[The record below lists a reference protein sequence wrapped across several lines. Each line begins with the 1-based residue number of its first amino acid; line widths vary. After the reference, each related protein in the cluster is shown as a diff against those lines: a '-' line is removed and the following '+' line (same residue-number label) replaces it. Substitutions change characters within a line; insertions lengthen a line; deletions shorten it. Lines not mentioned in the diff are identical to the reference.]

1 MYNYNIRNTIEQIDI
16 KQKNNYNFH
25 YNILV
30 LGDKKMNFIKNFTA
44 VMTLVLFIACSV
56 VFAEGITQNAAG
68 DYVYQTTM
76 SSLVSRRVYEE
87 IKLINNSSY
96 ALTHVTC
103 TITINGKNHDMR
115 PMPVL
120 KLSDSEGFD
129 GYYEDDMNREFPRY
143 FGKDGKFSRNNN
155 NVVTFTFKF
164 RDHANAVAIT
174 DVYDGEEDLCFV
186 VSDNLAAAPVVA
198 APAVATPAPAPQ
210 PAVVPA
216 QQQTAAQQQ
225 TTTPQNNANSGNQV
239 VNIGGK
245 NYLIHDGK
253 AYPIQ

>member
-1 MYNYNIRNTIEQIDI
+1 
-16 KQKNNYNFH
+16 
-25 YNILV
+25 
-30 LGDKKMNFIKNFTA
+30 MNFIKNLTV
-44 VMTLVLFIACSV
+44 VMTLVLFMACSV
-56 VFAEGITQNAAG
+56 VFAEGLTQNAAG
-68 DYVYQTTM
+68 NYVYETTI

-129 GYYEDDMNREFPRY
+129 GYYEDDMNREIPRY
-143 FGKDGKFSRNNN
+143 FGKDGKFSRSNNN
-155 NVVTFTFKF
+155 IITFTFKF
-164 RDHANAVAIT
+164 RDHAGAVAIT

-186 VSDNLAAAPVVA
+186 ISDNVAASQIQQPAPVVTA
-198 APAVATPAPAPQ
+198 PVVTTQAPAVTP
-210 PAVVPA
+210 V
-216 QQQTAAQQQ
+216 QQTSTPKQTTVPQQ
-225 TTTPQNNANSGNQV
+225 TTTPQNNANSGDQI

>member
-1 MYNYNIRNTIEQIDI
+1 MSFV
-16 KQKNNYNFH
+16 K
-25 YNILV
+25 
-30 LGDKKMNFIKNFTA
+30 NFIVATTF
-44 VMTLVLFIACSV
+44 VLFMFCSV
-56 VFAEGITQNAAG
+56 IFAEGLTQNAAG
-68 DYVYQTTM
+68 DYVYETTM

-96 ALTHVTC
+96 PLTHITC

-155 NVVTFTFKF
+155 NIVTFTFKF
-164 RDHANAVAIT
+164 RDHAGAIAVT
-174 DVYDGEEDLCFV
+174 DVYDSEEDLCFV
-186 VSDNLAAAPVVA
+186 VSDNFDASQVRQPAPVVT
-198 APAVATPAPAPQ
+198 APTVTTPTPK

-216 QQQTAAQQQ
+216 QQKVATQQQ
-225 TTTPQNNANSGNQV
+225 ATAPQNNANSGDQV

>member
-1 MYNYNIRNTIEQIDI
+1 
-16 KQKNNYNFH
+16 
-25 YNILV
+25 
-30 LGDKKMNFIKNFTA
+30 MNSIKNFTIA
-44 VMTLVLFIACSV
+44 MTLVLFMACSV
-56 VFAEGITQNAAG
+56 VFAEGLTQNAAG
-68 DYVYQTTM
+68 DYVYSTTI
-76 SSLVSRRVYEE
+76 SSLVNRRVFEE

-96 ALTHVTC
+96 PLTHVTC

-143 FGKDGKFSRNNN
+143 FGKDGKFSRSNN

-164 RDHANAVAIT
+164 RDHSGAVAIT

-186 VSDNLAAAPVVA
+186 ISDTAVTPQVYQAAPVVA
-198 APAVATPAPAPQ
+198 PIQAPAPVA

-216 QQQTAAQQQ
+216 QPSQTQTAA
-225 TTTPQNNANSGNQV
+225 PQSNSSDGQI
-239 VNIGGK
+239 VNIDGK

-253 AYPIQ
+253 AFPVQ

>member
-1 MYNYNIRNTIEQIDI
+1 
-16 KQKNNYNFH
+16 
-25 YNILV
+25 
-30 LGDKKMNFIKNFTA
+30 MNFIRNFA
-44 VMTLVLFIACSV
+44 VAMTLVLFLTCSV
-56 VFAEGITQNAAG
+56 VFAEGLTQNAAG
-68 DYVYQTTM
+68 DYVYETTI

-155 NVVTFTFKF
+155 NIVIFTFKF
-164 RDHANAVAIT
+164 RDHAGAVAIT

-186 VSDNLAAAPVVA
+186 ISDNVAAPQVNQPAPIVA
-198 APAVATPAPAPQ
+198 APAVATPAPAVAP
-210 PAVVPA
+210 
-216 QQQTAAQQQ
+216 AAQQQ
-225 TTTPQNNANSGNQV
+225 NVTPKQTTVPQQTTAPQNNANSGDQIV
-239 VNIGGK
+239 TIGGK

-253 AYPIQ
+253 AFPVQ

>member
-1 MYNYNIRNTIEQIDI
+1 MNLIRNFIV
-16 KQKNNYNFH
+16 
-25 YNILV
+25 V
-30 LGDKKMNFIKNFTA
+30 LTVVFF
-44 VMTLVLFIACSV
+44 VVCSV
-56 VFAEGITQNAAG
+56 FAANEGLTQNAAG
-68 DYVYQTTM
+68 DYVYSTTI
-76 SSLVSRRVYEE
+76 SSLVNRRVFEE

-96 ALTHVTC
+96 PLTHVTC

-143 FGKDGKFSRNNN
+143 FGKDGKFSKSNN

-186 VSDNLAAAPVVA
+186 ISDNAIASQVYQSAPAVA
-198 APAVATPAPAPQ
+198 APAPVAPAVAAPVQTPATTTVPAQVTTTPVAPAQDPAPVA

-216 QQQTAAQQQ
+216 QPAETQPAATTQT
-225 TTTPQNNANSGNQV
+225 NNNSESKIV
-239 VNIGGK
+239 TIDGK
-245 NYLIHDGK
+245 KYLINDGK
-253 AYPIQ
+253 AYPVQ

>member
-1 MYNYNIRNTIEQIDI
+1 M
-16 KQKNNYNFH
+16 
-25 YNILV
+25 L
-30 LGDKKMNFIKNFTA
+30 KNFMIYVA
-44 VMTLVLFIACSV
+44 VAFLMVPA
-56 VFAEGITQNAAG
+56 VFAQSGVVTKDASGA
-68 DYVYQTTM
+68 YVYETTIG
-76 SSLVSRRVYEE
+76 SLVDQRVYEE

-143 FGKDGKFSRNNN
+143 FGKDGKFSKNNN
-155 NVVTFTFKF
+155 NIVTFTFKF
-164 RDHANAVAIT
+164 RDHAGAIAIT

-186 VSDNLAAAPVVA
+186 ISDNVA
-198 APAVATPAPAPQ
+198 APQVRQPAPVTAAPATSAPQ
-210 PAVVPA
+210 SAVVPA
-216 QQQTAAQQQ
+216 QQQAIQQQ
-225 TTTPQNNANSGNQV
+225 TAAPQNNASSGDQI

-253 AYPIQ
+253 AFPIQ

>member
-1 MYNYNIRNTIEQIDI
+1 
-16 KQKNNYNFH
+16 
-25 YNILV
+25 
-30 LGDKKMNFIKNFTA
+30 MNFIKNFTV
-44 VMTLVLFIACSV
+44 VMTLVLFMACSV
-56 VFAEGITQNAAG
+56 VFAEGLTQNAAG
-68 DYVYQTTM
+68 DYVYETTI

-129 GYYEDDMNREFPRY
+129 GYYEDDMNREIPKY
-143 FGKDGKFSRNNN
+143 FGRDGKFSRSNNN
-155 NVVTFTFKF
+155 IITFTFKF

-186 VSDNLAAAPVVA
+186 ISDNPAASQIQQPAPV
-198 APAVATPAPAPQ
+198 APAPVIATPAPA
-210 PAVVPA
+210 VVSA
-216 QQQTAAQQQ
+216 QQQNVTRTQAAVPQQ
-225 TTTPQNNANSGNQV
+225 TATSQNNNASSGDQI

-253 AYPIQ
+253 AYPVQ

>member
-1 MYNYNIRNTIEQIDI
+1 
-16 KQKNNYNFH
+16 
-25 YNILV
+25 
-30 LGDKKMNFIKNFTA
+30 
-44 VMTLVLFIACSV
+44 
-56 VFAEGITQNAAG
+56 
-68 DYVYQTTM
+68 
-76 SSLVSRRVYEE
+76 
-87 IKLINNSSY
+87 
-96 ALTHVTC
+96 
-103 TITINGKNHDMR
+103 MR

-120 KLSDSEGFD
+120 KFSDSEGFD

-143 FGKDGKFSRNNN
+143 FGKDGKFSKSNN

-186 VSDNLAAAPVVA
+186 ISDTAVTSQVYQAAPVVA
-198 APAVATPAPAPQ
+198 PSPASVAPVQTTAPATQAIAPTQAPEPVA

-216 QQQTAAQQQ
+216 QPAQTQI
-225 TTTPQNNANSGNQV
+225 TTPQSNSSDGQI

-253 AYPIQ
+253 AYPVQ

>member
-1 MYNYNIRNTIEQIDI
+1 
-16 KQKNNYNFH
+16 
-25 YNILV
+25 
-30 LGDKKMNFIKNFTA
+30 MNFIKSFAVVLTFVFFT
-44 VMTLVLFIACSV
+44 VCSV
-56 VFAEGITQNAAG
+56 FAATEGLTQNAAG
-68 DYVYQTTM
+68 DYVYSTTI
-76 SSLVSRRVYEE
+76 SSLVNRRIFEE

-96 ALTHVTC
+96 SLTHVTC

-120 KLSDSEGFD
+120 KFSDSEGFD

-143 FGKDGKFSRNNN
+143 FGKDGKFSKSNN

-186 VSDNLAAAPVVA
+186 ISDTAVTSQVYQAAPVVA
-198 APAVATPAPAPQ
+198 PSPASVAPVQTTAPATQAIAPTQAPEPVA

-216 QQQTAAQQQ
+216 QPAQTQI
-225 TTTPQNNANSGNQV
+225 TTPQSNSSDGQI

-253 AYPIQ
+253 AYPVQ

>member
-1 MYNYNIRNTIEQIDI
+1 
-16 KQKNNYNFH
+16 
-25 YNILV
+25 
-30 LGDKKMNFIKNFTA
+30 MNFIKNFA
-44 VMTLVLFIACSV
+44 IVMTLVLFMACSV
-56 VFAEGITQNAAG
+56 VFAEGLTQNAAG
-68 DYVYQTTM
+68 DYVYETTIG
-76 SSLVSRRVYEE
+76 SLVSRRVYEE

-96 ALTHVTC
+96 ALTHVIC
-103 TITINGKNHDMR
+103 TITINGKTHDMR

-129 GYYEDDMNREFPRY
+129 GYYEDDMNREIPRY
-143 FGKDGKFSRNNN
+143 FGRDGKFSKSNNN
-155 NVVTFTFKF
+155 IITFTFKF

-174 DVYDGEEDLCFV
+174 DVYDAEEDLCFV
-186 VSDNLAAAPVVA
+186 ISDNYAASQIQQPAPIATAPVVA
-198 APAVATPAPAPQ
+198 TPA

-216 QQQTAAQQQ
+216 QQQNVTRTQATVPQQTAA
-225 TTTPQNNANSGNQV
+225 PQNNTSSGDQV